1 MGKSRSSEKL
11 ISKHCSD
18 FGATAAEPDEDI
30 FGWDLFVQFPE
41 EPFQGAAEERPE
53 RYSAYVQV
61 KSTEKGKASAKIKMS
76 NVQEAATSSA
86 PWFFFM
92 VMEDETIRAKHL
104 WGALLVKW
112 LKLVRKAGVEG
123 SELHAEKISLSFAK
137 MTLISGNVA
146 DWMRTEIKKVG
157 EDYAQVKKGLIE
169 NLGYENGYGSGKL
182 LFADMAMKHLASTF
196 LGLKKS
202 VPVSGFSFTKSRF
215 QIPDGQPVV
224 DNVGGKI
231 TVEPRPVSDC
241 DIRLQGQGGEPPIN
255 LKGDVYGFRFPNS
268 ASNDAYLRFSSS
280 PLEIVRS
287 PDGQYETSLT
297 FEPTKR
303 HPLRQWLVY
312 EKLTRW
318 SDSGD
323 ISIRISKSAKVF
335 VSGKI
340 NLDATDESQ
349 VEVLCLAIRG
359 IEQAV
364 RASGVQDPYFSDEDF
379 GKSFGDVY
387 RFCMAFQPE
396 LSIVYPQDELV
407 PTFDKMIYRTGIDFD
422 HLAIHCFLSRE
433 IVSDEMVGG
442 KRVFTAGQPTITEA
456 HIYSKPN
463 ATALDAILADYEV
476 FREGFDG
483 SSVVLNF
490 GDISTSIQ
498 RMPDAT

>member
-18 FGATAAEPDEDI
+18 IGATAAEPDEDI

-41 EPFQGAAEERPE
+41 DPFKGAAEDRPE
-53 RYSAYVQV
+53 RSFAYVQV

-76 NVQEAATSSA
+76 NVREAATSSA

-104 WGALLVKW
+104 WGDLLEKW

-123 SELHAEKISLSFAK
+123 SELHAEKISLNFAK
-137 MTLISGNVA
+137 NTTIPGNVA
-146 DWMRTEIKKVG
+146 DWMRTEIRKVG
-157 EDYAQVKKGLIE
+157 EDYAKIKKGLIE
-169 NLGYENGYGSGKL
+169 NLGYQKGYGGGKL
-182 LFADMAMKHLASTF
+182 LFADMTMKHLASTF
-196 LGLKKS
+196 LGLKKN

-215 QIPDGQPVV
+215 EIPDAYPTV
-224 DNVGGKI
+224 DNVGGSI
-231 TVEPRPVSDC
+231 TFDPRPASDC
-241 DIRLQGQGGEPPIN
+241 DIRLQGQGGEPPIT
-255 LKGDVYGFRFPNS
+255 LKGDVYGFRLPNS
-268 ASNDAYLRFSSS
+268 GSNNGYLRFSAS

-287 PDGQYETSLT
+287 PDGTYEISLT

-303 HPLRQWLVY
+303 YPLRQWLVY

-318 SDSGD
+318 SEGGP

-335 VSGKI
+335 VAGNM
-340 NLDATDESQ
+340 NLDATDQSQ
-349 VEVLCLAIRG
+349 VEILCFAINA

-364 RASGVQDPYFSDEDF
+364 RASGVQDPNFSDEDF

-396 LSIVYPQDELV
+396 LSVVYPQDEPV
-407 PTFDKMIYRTGIDFD
+407 PPFHKMICRTRVDFD

-433 IVSDEMVGG
+433 VVSDEMVGG
-442 KRVFTAGQPTITEA
+442 ERVFTAGQPTITEA

-463 ATALDAILADYEV
+463 ATALDAILADYEL
-476 FREGFDG
+476 FSEGFDD
-483 SSVVLNF
+483 STILLNF
-490 GDISTSIQ
+490 GDINTSIQ
-498 RMPDAT
+498 RMPDAI